1 MASADTL
8 KSLFDGLP
16 YAIFA
21 KNAALEVIYGNAALS
36 AMVGREDYV
45 GKTDKDLMAPGPAEQ
60 SEVADRRA
68 LSGQVA
74 ITEHWVRDQRAVIT
88 SKYPVTL
95 PDGEPGLIG
104 IVIDV
109 TGSRSDDQAAVDLG
123 GSDAITHQVDI
134 SASGDGR
141 VVALENLL
149 IETLREKQQAI
160 ELALMDPATGLRN
173 RAGLDQ
179 DLETALA
186 RVDKEGGRLG
196 LTFIDLDHFKSINDR
211 LGHDAGDAVLKELG
225 QRFNGND
232 GHCMSVAR
240 LGGDEFAVVFRSDP
254 ETSAALL
261 HERQAKVH
269 ERVFK
274 PVPFGDKMIHMTGS
288 MGIAL
293 YPDHAT
299 DIQTL
304 KRYADAALLTS
315 KNEGRNRFTFF
326 NEDIQKAALRRREIE
341 GALNTAISEKTL
353 TPHVQPIIGPD
364 GGGLLGVEVL
374 ARWTHPTLGPIMPE
388 EFIPIAEDCGLL
400 TRLDLAMLE
409 TAATQLKPYFRSGAL
424 KQASFN
430 ASALAITSPTYAQ
443 RLLKTIEALDLSP
456 NHICIEIVETALVHD
471 LDVARANLQALQN
484 AGVCIALDDFG
495 TGYSNLRALLDLPLD
510 RVKIDRSLVADLD
523 TNPKVFQ
530 LFLTIVNLAK
540 LLEVEIVAE
549 GLETD
554 YHRLVAE
561 SAGITHLQGFFFAK
575 PMPIS
580 ALSTWLETEME
591 SSVAAA

>member
-21 KNAALEVIYGNAALS
+21 KNAALEIIYGNVALS
-36 AMVGREDYV
+36 AMLGRDDYV
-45 GKTDKDLMAPGPAEQ
+45 GKTDKDLMAAGPAEQ
-60 SEVADRRA
+60 SELADKRT
-68 LSGQVA
+68 LSGQIA
-74 ITEHWVRDQRAVIT
+74 ITEHWIRDQRAVIT

-109 TGSRSDDQAAVDLG
+109 TGSHADDQKSVDLG
-123 GSDAITHQVDI
+123 GSQAITHQIDI
-134 SASGDGR
+134 SKSGDGR
-141 VVALENLL
+141 LVALENLL

-179 DLETALA
+179 DLETAMA
-186 RVDKEGGRLG
+186 GVDRDGSRLG
-196 LTFIDLDHFKSINDR
+196 LTFIDLDHFKRINDR
-211 LGHDAGDAVLKELG
+211 LGHDAGDTVLKELG
-225 QRFNGND
+225 QRFKDHGK
-232 GHCMSVAR
+232 CISVAR
-240 LGGDEFAVVFRSDP
+240 LGGDEFAVVFQSDP
-254 ETSAALL
+254 NTSAALL
-261 HERQAKVH
+261 DERQAKVH

-274 PVPFGDKMIHMTGS
+274 PVAFGDKMIHMTGS

-293 YPDHAT
+293 YPDHAS

-315 KNEGRNRFTFF
+315 KKKGRNCFTFF
-326 NEDIQKAALRRREIE
+326 NEDIQNAALRRREIE
-341 GALNTAISEKTL
+341 AALNTAISDRKL

-374 ARWTHPTLGPIMPE
+374 ARWTHPTLGSIMPE
-388 EFIPIAEDCGLL
+388 EFIPIAEDCGML

-409 TAATQLKPYFRSGAL
+409 TAATQLKPFLDSGVL

-443 RLLKTIEALDLSP
+443 RLLKTIESLQLSP
-456 NHICIEIVETALVHD
+456 SHICIEIVETALVHD
-471 LDVARANLQALQN
+471 LDVARANLQTLQN

-510 RVKIDRSLVADLD
+510 RVKIDRSLVADLE

-580 ALSTWLETEME
+580 ALSKWLNSEME
-591 SSVAAA
+591 GCVAAA